1 MLAPDVTSLAQ
12 DSECNLCRK
21 QCACVNVIM
30 QDTCCANL
38 FACFQVS
45 IAWCVSC
52 SGPVYA
58 AVGTVQ
64 ETVFPLDGDGEEE
77 PQLRRKAWTSSYDSL
92 PSSAAL
98 DDGLDP
104 QPQRSLDR

>member
-1 MLAPDVTSLAQ
+1 M
-12 DSECNLCRK
+12 
-21 QCACVNVIM
+21 NVIFAVSNVRVLTLLM

-64 ETVFPLDGDGEEE
+64 ETVFALDGEGEEE